1 MQAGTAGARGRAG
14 RKPNCA
20 GTGEGTDGEAATGE
34 GKVAG
39 CSSARLVRAGATGA
53 GAGRSWSAAQQDMA
67 PQPVQAQEPEAAG
80 AGARHAPPLRP
91 PLLEVTEKT
100 SSAQTQK

>member
-14 RKPNCA
+14 RKLNCA
-20 GTGEGTDGEAATGE
+20 GAGEGANDEAAPADGRD
-34 GKVAG
+34 AG
-39 CSSARLVRAGATGA
+39 CSSAVVVREGAAGAGS
-53 GAGRSWSAAQQDMA
+53 GRSWSAAQQDMA
-67 PQPVQAQEPEAAG
+67 PQPEQAQEPAAAG
-80 AGARHAPPLRP
+80 TGARHAPPLRP